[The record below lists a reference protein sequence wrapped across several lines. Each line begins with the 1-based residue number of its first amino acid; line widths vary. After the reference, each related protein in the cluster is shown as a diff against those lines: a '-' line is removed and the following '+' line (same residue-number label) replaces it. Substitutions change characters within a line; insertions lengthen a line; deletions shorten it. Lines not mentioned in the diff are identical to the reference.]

1 MGCCSALCCNGSA
14 GQSCLLLLAKAL
26 LPFQPPLASNIMS
39 STADDG
45 SSLRILYDLSIL
57 IDVVAV
63 ECDGEEANDADN
75 VVVPVAGKPSMSM
88 KES

>member
-1 MGCCSALCCNGSA
+1 
-14 GQSCLLLLAKAL
+14 
-26 LPFQPPLASNIMS
+26 MS

-63 ECDGEEANDADN
+63 DCVGEEANDADN
-75 VVVPVAGKPSMSM
+75 VAVPVAGKPSMSM